1 MAKLTEFKNPLKAD
15 TVELFSISDWI
26 RSIGFVAWM
35 GAVIAL
41 GAKLLNK
48 ADAGIPGTVTPN
60 GYKKAIATDAPKN
73 DAVIIY

>member
-48 ADAGIPGTVTPN
+48 ADAVIPGTVTPN
-60 GYKKAIATDAPKN
+60 GYKKAIADAPKDN
-73 DAVIIY
+73 GVVIY

>member
-48 ADAGIPGTVTPN
+48 ADAVIPGTVTPN
-60 GYKKAIATDAPKN
+60 SYKKAIATDAPKN
-73 DAVIIY
+73 DGVVIY

>member
-1 MAKLTEFKNPLKAD
+1 MAKLTEFKNPLKAE

-41 GAKLLNK
+41 GAKLLAK
-48 ADAGIPGTVTPN
+48 VDTVVPGNVTPN
-60 GYKKAIATDAPKN
+60 AYKKTIATDAPKN
-73 DAVIIY
+73 NGVTIY